1 MPKRGGAPRVGA
13 ALTAL
18 ATVMIGLST
27 GTAHAPSVRPP
38 RPPPYQR
45 RRYPAHGATVVGP
58 GESIQAAVHAADLG
72 NTIRM
77 FGTHRETSGTA
88 TLISRTGGSLLL
100 SCMQAS
106 VGESRR
112 GTPAPDGGCRSKVS
126 AA

>member
-1 MPKRGGAPRVGA
+1 MSHQHGHNRHK
-13 ALTAL
+13 
-18 ATVMIGLST
+18 
-27 GTAHAPSVRPP
+27 
-38 RPPPYQR
+38 R

-58 GESIQAAVHAADLG
+58 GGSIQAAVHAADLG

-88 TLISRTGGSLLL
+88 TVISRTRGSLLL

-112 GTPAPDGGCRSKVS
+112 GTPAPDDRREPRSKLRRRLVRQGGAGAPARS
-126 AA
+126 R